1 MAGNGPGAAP
11 GPMGAIADRDWNRRC
26 RSHPGGPL
34 PAAPQIQKN
43 NYGQADPSEGANED
57 QGHRLKRAHGAKA
70 RFGQEAHWSCPD
82 GLGTCGS
89 SNVWEWSACEDTS
102 PCFPQWSGSADCVT
116 LWVIVSACHRG
127 EARPLGDADEVIGT
141 QDNVR
146 PVSPGTPYLTPRP
159 TCLPTRLHR
168 KKQPGELDSK
178 PQLYWVPAPPWL
190 KTRLAWLETQK
201 NPGFPGFSLCA
212 EGDLNPHPLSRTSTS
227 S

>member
-1 MAGNGPGAAP
+1 
-11 GPMGAIADRDWNRRC
+11 MGAIADRDWNRRC

-43 NYGQADPSEGANED
+43 NYGQADPGEGANED

-146 PVSPGTPYLTPRP
+146 PVSPRHTLFDPPADMPSHSTAPQETARGAGFQTPVVLGTGTTVVENASRVVGDTKKPR
-159 TCLPTRLHR
+159 
-168 KKQPGELDSK
+168 
-178 PQLYWVPAPPWL
+178 
-190 KTRLAWLETQK
+190 
-201 NPGFPGFSLCA
+201 FPGVFFVRGGGL
-212 EGDLNPHPLSRTSTS
+212 EPPPPFED
-227 S
+227 